1 MLADARPR
9 RAASA
14 DDCAVSH
21 LRAEGAVDTARQSLN
36 LDRPEV
42 SCVKHGGE
50 IPTHRAAWACGQ
62 TADTEWT
69 DTKWIE
75 EQPHTPIEVGTG
87 DHARCG
93 CGRTDN
99 SGEEY
104 NLKAASGIGCTDAQE
119 MVFGAGVAAL
129 GLVGSAPA
137 EPQSAS
143 SSAVSISSSR
153 PPASSSAFTASR
165 CPFSALMKR
174 QLAPLSLVSISSSRP
189 PDSSPALEPSRQEG
203 RDRSLMLEPSRQ
215 EGRDWSLTHQ
225 FAAVFGAF
233 TFFGLISA
241 LPRGL
246 ALLTLSRLS
255 PPVSMQ
261 DVLEERMGFGDMM
274 AECKEKGQVW
284 TELSTGGQF
293 HKLIVTADYALAFIG
308 SLIAYISAIQVTFP
322 VHSWR
327 LSPRATNSMKGFFFI
342 LAACNVVFCLH
353 SVVDSL
359 DLEITIALSAPRQWH
374 KLFNW
379 CLFAIIIVSFLLFS
393 FLSRST
399 NEVLTPSKVKRLWW
413 VIGRCRIALA
423 IGLILIFCFYV
434 NDVQKEVLR
443 IAGDGVSSD
452 RDYQF
457 LGVLAPV
464 VLGKV
469 VLMVLRI
476 ETRERSSS
484 LLTTAMMLSFLGG
497 SFASLT
503 ARRFIYEQIDGLL
516 INCAVIGACEI
527 VSRGSIFWIRVLVK
541 GKELQ
546 RLRINTL
553 TLGGLLDLNEG
564 IRHEIESHSGHMLI
578 DQGSE
583 IAVCV
588 TIAVQYLCVPEWV
601 TRNSRADYQNRLPR
615 VALFTAVQLLFEL
628 VVDYVLVQ
636 VTYRGRES
644 LVTFLE
650 LCKRTLWNK
659 YLILFC
665 FGIMTY
671 HGITFWPKCT
681 SCQKP
686 IECLLYIECG
696 RGQPVKIGT
705 QDNVCL
711 RYHGFTNNT
720 DFELLAIHNRQR
732 SKHRKLRSLEEKIA
746 SLRAEQRNT
755 SDGQGQLDEEI
766 RKLEAHREALISGSG
781 EGADDE
787 AVGGGWSPR
796 VMQNLTLDDL
806 GCLREDVQCRTLLPN
821 VHCSHVDCRH

>member
-1 MLADARPR
+1 
-9 RAASA
+9 
-14 DDCAVSH
+14 
-21 LRAEGAVDTARQSLN
+21 
-36 LDRPEV
+36 
-42 SCVKHGGE
+42 
-50 IPTHRAAWACGQ
+50 
-62 TADTEWT
+62 
-69 DTKWIE
+69 
-75 EQPHTPIEVGTG
+75 
-87 DHARCG
+87 
-93 CGRTDN
+93 
-99 SGEEY
+99 
-104 NLKAASGIGCTDAQE
+104 
-119 MVFGAGVAAL
+119 
-129 GLVGSAPA
+129 
-137 EPQSAS
+137 
-143 SSAVSISSSR
+143 
-153 PPASSSAFTASR
+153 
-165 CPFSALMKR
+165 
-174 QLAPLSLVSISSSRP
+174 
-189 PDSSPALEPSRQEG
+189 
-203 RDRSLMLEPSRQ
+203 
-215 EGRDWSLTHQ
+215 
-225 FAAVFGAF
+225 
-233 TFFGLISA
+233 
-241 LPRGL
+241 
-246 ALLTLSRLS
+246 
-255 PPVSMQ
+255 
-261 DVLEERMGFGDMM
+261 
-274 AECKEKGQVW
+274 
-284 TELSTGGQF
+284 
-293 HKLIVTADYALAFIG
+293 
-308 SLIAYISAIQVTFP
+308 
-322 VHSWR
+322 
-327 LSPRATNSMKGFFFI
+327 
-342 LAACNVVFCLH
+342 
-353 SVVDSL
+353 
-359 DLEITIALSAPRQWH
+359 
-374 KLFNW
+374 
-379 CLFAIIIVSFLLFS
+379 
-393 FLSRST
+393 
-399 NEVLTPSKVKRLWW
+399 
-413 VIGRCRIALA
+413 
-423 IGLILIFCFYV
+423 
-434 NDVQKEVLR
+434 
-443 IAGDGVSSD
+443 
-452 RDYQF
+452 
-457 LGVLAPV
+457 
-464 VLGKV
+464 
-469 VLMVLRI
+469 
-476 ETRERSSS
+476 
-484 LLTTAMMLSFLGG
+484 
-497 SFASLT
+497 
-503 ARRFIYEQIDGLL
+503 
-516 INCAVIGACEI
+516 
-527 VSRGSIFWIRVLVK
+527 VLVK